1 MTSEADRTRLARVGT
16 PDEDEPIWQWSHE
29 GYGQTCR
36 ACGAAHEGT
45 AGATIDHWKECV
57 GICAYAQA
65 VRFGVDKATA
75 VLIALEVQRTSG
87 MPPTLARAREALS
100 SFTIPASFGDLVD
113 EALDPFQVTAAINLE
128 RGNFGERR

>member
-75 VLIALEVQRTSG
+75 VLIALAYPVITAQVASALPGVLVSRQ
-87 MPPTLARAREALS
+87 LAAQA
-100 SFTIPASFGDLVD
+100 
-113 EALDPFQVTAAINLE
+113 
-128 RGNFGERR
+128 